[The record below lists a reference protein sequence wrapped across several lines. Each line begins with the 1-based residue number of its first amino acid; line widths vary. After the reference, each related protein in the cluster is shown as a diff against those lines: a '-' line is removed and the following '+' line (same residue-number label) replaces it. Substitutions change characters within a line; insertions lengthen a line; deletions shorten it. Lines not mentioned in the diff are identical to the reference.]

1 MTVVT
6 LKRSDSLKV
15 LGIEVDATN
24 LTDAAENIMGWI
36 ARRQRET
43 VTVAAVHSI
52 VDAQRVPEAKRMLQQ
67 CGLCVP
73 DGVQLVWL
81 LKLAGHKGVTRVF
94 GADLMVQLST
104 RMAAEKLSAFYYGG
118 RPDVVEELAHSMSLR
133 FPGLGMAGYYSPP
146 FRDLSAEEED
156 GIVSMINGS
165 GADVVWVGLGA
176 PKQECWMRRFRD
188 RLTVPVLVGVGA
200 AFDYNTNRL
209 ARAPVWMQACALEW
223 LYRLILEPNRLWR
236 RYLRNNPLFLYY
248 LFCEL
253 THLRTFD

>member
-6 LKRSDSLKV
+6 LKRSDTLKV

-24 LTDAAENIMGWI
+24 LTDAADSILGWI
-36 ARRQRET
+36 ARGQRET

-73 DGVQLVWL
+73 DGVPLVWL
-81 LKLAGHKGVTRVF
+81 LKLAGRKNVSRVF
-94 GADLMVQLST
+94 GADLMVHLSK
-104 RMAAEKLSAFYYGG
+104 RMAARKLSAFYYGG
-118 RPDVVEELAHSMSLR
+118 RPDVVEELAQSMSGR
-133 FPGLGMAGYYSPP
+133 FPGLKTAGYYSPP
-146 FRDLSAEEED
+146 FRELSREEED

-176 PKQECWMRRFRD
+176 PKQECWMRQFRD
-188 RLTVPVLVGVGA
+188 RLTAPVLVGVGA

-209 ARAPVWMQACALEW
+209 ARAPLWMQACALEW
-223 LYRLILEPNRLWR
+223 LYRMILEPQRLWR
-236 RYLRNNPLFLYY
+236 RYLRNNPLFVYY
-248 LFCEL
+248 LLCEL
-253 THLRTFD
+253 SGLRTFD